1 MKVTT
6 ALLVDEVRKHEDGR
20 VDLLGLFED
29 IYVASVPFI
38 LDNLSL
44 FLDLEIAPEDRGRK
58 HVMEVGLLDA
68 DGAPV
73 QPARIIRFDIPD
85 EDAYPRSTAQL
96 DLIFPNV
103 PFNRF
108 GAHHLDVILDGKTA
122 RRVYLSVQPQRIDTA
137 DENERT

>member
-1 MKVTT
+1 MEVTS
-6 ALLVDEVRKHEDGR
+6 ALLVEEVRKHEDGR

-29 IYVASVPFI
+29 IYVADVPFI

-44 FLDLEIAPEDRGRK
+44 FLDIELAPEDRGKK
-58 HVMEVGLLDA
+58 HVLEARLQDA

-85 EDAYPRSTAQL
+85 EDAYPRPTAQL

-103 PFNRF
+103 PFTRF

-122 RRVYLSVQPQRIDTA
+122 RRVYLSVQPQSPDSS
-137 DENERT
+137 D